1 LRPMQENI
9 NKKQFKSYFESL
21 LKASKAKTID
31 KKLKYL
37 SEGLQKIGWQKIG
50 IFTYSDDMSLSAS
63 FVTGIDSALLEE
75 INDFRTVPLERQDL
89 IKKAE
94 KQKSFYISWDDA
106 LRIRG
111 GDIKTLYK
119 KLGYSETDKPIGLLI
134 FLKTN
139 SRVVGSMHLLKDYK
153 EGWEKNLDIIELYAN
168 YAAHIIEEYQLKR
181 EVDLSNRRYRAAFEN
196 NLAAT
201 AIVDKE
207 KQLILYNTKF
217 SKLIAQKNQKM
228 TRINIHNIIAGD
240 SRMFDKVF
248 DNALKGMRE
257 EISLK
262 IKNSKD
268 EEIPVR
274 IFLRPQKFEDSVSQV
289 ELIIEDMRSGL
300 DLLKRA
306 KISESSYKLIYENA
320 AEGIG
325 LFTLNGDFVSCNPG
339 GLQQT
344 GYTEKEL
351 IGMNFD
357 ILVEE
362 KIKPVA
368 KRIFSKAASGVALR
382 GRYFNIIR
390 KDGGRVALAISS
402 APIRSFENEIIGV
415 MLISR
420 DISAEIEA
428 FRAKEKS
435 EKEYR
440 RVLEHLQD
448 IYYRCDEKGHIEYIN
463 PAVEKI
469 LGYKDR
475 KALIGKSLLDTLCY
489 DKQAASETY
498 AKLLNERFIYNSP
511 FMSLKEN
518 GEPLYC
524 EENAHLVFDE
534 NGGIAGW
541 EGTIRDESRRIAAEK
556 ALANSVEQLET
567 ITKNLPLGVYRTTTD
582 LEGKI
587 IYLNPAFPK
596 LFGYKNIEEMEKV
609 KPLVYYYE
617 PELRS
622 DFLKILSK
630 EGSLKNVE
638 YRMFKKN
645 GDIIWVSD
653 SCFAVKDE
661 SGKIQY
667 IDGILEDITSRK
679 ELEEELRDSEKRYR
693 LIAENVSDVI
703 WILDMELRYTYIS
716 PSVKELRGYTSEE
729 LIGESIKESLTE
741 SSLEIVNK
749 IFNEQIASFSKNPDE
764 IQSGPI
770 TLEVEMNHKDGSNI
784 WAEVKAVVIKDKKN
798 KPIGLQGVTRD
809 ITARKRAE
817 EALADQLKF
826 LDEKVK
832 ERTRELAKTNEELI
846 RSNRI
851 KSEFLANISH
861 ELRSPLTSILGY
873 AEMLQGIDEFNE
885 ESSNY
890 LGIIGAQGNQ
900 LLRLV
905 DSLLDIAKYESG
917 TLKLSLSLLNV
928 NDIIKQVEEHML
940 LKLKKANL
948 AIETKLDSSIFDVNL
963 DSQKVYQIIRNL
975 IDNAIKF
982 SPEHRSIIIE
992 SRLLE
997 SEIQV
1002 KVKDQGIGISDKHL
1016 SSIFDPFYQIDSSST
1031 RLYEGA
1037 GLGLHLVK
1045 NFVNMHHGRVWVES
1059 EQNKGTT
1066 FTVCFPTNLQRPF
1079 DSITPKEG
1087 FAALRFPPSEE
1098 KHKILMVDD
1107 DNEISRLVQIMLRH
1121 QYFVVTAK
1129 NGKEAV
1135 EMALDIKPDMVLM
1148 DLSMP
1153 VLDGYEATKIL
1164 KSRIETSNIPIIA
1177 LSARAMKGEIE
1188 KALQVGC
1195 DAHLAKPF
1203 KLNELIEIIKKF
1215 LK

>member
-1 LRPMQENI
+1 MPMKENI
-9 NKKQFKSYFESL
+9 NKKQLKSYVESL
-21 LKASKAKTID
+21 LKASKARTID

-50 IFTYSDDMSLSAS
+50 IFTYADDMNLSAS
-63 FVTGIDSALLEE
+63 FVTGIDKGLLEE
-75 INDFRTVPLERQDL
+75 ISAFRTVPLERQGL
-89 IKKAE
+89 IKEIE

-106 LRIRG
+106 LLIRDG
-111 GDIKTLYK
+111 NIKTLYK

-153 EGWEKNLDIIELYAN
+153 EGWEKDLDIIELYAN
-168 YAAHIIEEYQLKR
+168 YATHIIEEYQLKR
-181 EVDLSNRRYRAAFEN
+181 EVALSNRKYQAVFDN

-207 KQLILYNTKF
+207 KKLSLCNRSF
-217 SKLIAQKNQKM
+217 CDLVSSKEQKLLNSS
-228 TRINIHNIIAGD
+228 IYEIIAGD
-240 SRMFDKVF
+240 KQIFDEVFDK
-248 DNALKGMRE
+248 ALKGTPE
-257 EISLK
+257 ELNLK
-262 IKNSKD
+262 IKNSKNQ
-268 EEIPVR
+268 EIPVR
-274 IFLRPQKFEDSVSQV
+274 IFLRTQKFEDSVSQV

-306 KISESSYKLIYENA
+306 RMSESSYKLIYENA

-325 LFTLNGDFVSCNPG
+325 LFTLNGDFISCNPG
-339 GLQQT
+339 GLQQI

-351 IGMNFD
+351 IGKNLD
-357 ILVEE
+357 ILVEDR
-362 KIKPVA
+362 IKPVV
-368 KRIFSKAASGVALR
+368 KRIFRKAASGITWR

-390 KDGGRVALAISS
+390 KDSGRVALAISS

-448 IYYRCDEKGHIEYIN
+448 IYYRCDKNGYIEYIN

-469 LGYKDR
+469 LGYQDR
-475 KALIGKSLLDTLCY
+475 KTLIGKSLLETLCY
-489 DKQAASETY
+489 DKQTASETY
-498 AKLLNERFIYNSP
+498 EKLFNERFIYNSP

-518 GEPLYC
+518 EELLYC

-534 NGGIAGW
+534 NGEITGW

-556 ALANSVEQLET
+556 ALADSVEQLET

-582 LEGKI
+582 LVGKI

-596 LFGYKNIEEMEKV
+596 LFGYESTEEMERV

-617 PELRS
+617 PELRN

-661 SGKIQY
+661 NGKIEY

-679 ELEEELRDSEKRYR
+679 ELEEELRNSEKRYR

-716 PSVKELRGYTSEE
+716 PSVKELQGYTSEE
-729 LIGESIKESLTE
+729 LIGKSIKESLTE

-749 IFNEQIASFSKNPDE
+749 IFNERIRSFNKEPDE
-764 IQSGPI
+764 IQSRPI
-770 TLEVEMNHKDGSNI
+770 TLEVDMNHKNGSI
-784 WAEVKAVVIKDKKN
+784 IGTEVKAVVIKDKKN

-817 EALADQLKF
+817 EALADQLKL

-832 ERTRELAKTNEELI
+832 ERTRELAKTNEELL

-873 AEMLQGIDEFNE
+873 AEMLQGIDAFNE
-885 ESSNY
+885 ESANY

-928 NDIIKQVEEHML
+928 NDIIKQVEGHML
-940 LKLKKANL
+940 FKLKKANL
-948 AIETKLDSSIFDVNL
+948 TIETKLDSSIFEINL

-975 IDNAIKF
+975 VDNAIKF

-992 SRLLE
+992 SRLTE

-1002 KVKDQGIGISDKHL
+1002 KVKDQGIGISDRHL

-1031 RLYEGA
+1031 RSYEGA

-1066 FTVCFPTNLQRPF
+1066 FTVCFPANLQRPS
-1079 DSITPKEG
+1079 DTITPREG
-1087 FAALRFPPSEE
+1087 LAALRLPPSEE

-1135 EMALDIKPDMVLM
+1135 EMTLDTKPDIVLM

-1164 KSRIETSNIPIIA
+1164 KSRKETSSIPIIA

-1203 KLNELIEIIKKF
+1203 KLNELVEIIKKF

>member
-1 LRPMQENI
+1 MQMKENI
-9 NKKQFKSYFESL
+9 NKKQLKSYFESL
-21 LKASKAKTID
+21 LRASKARTID

-50 IFTYSDDMSLSAS
+50 IFTYSDDMNLGAS
-63 FVTGIDSALLEE
+63 FVTGIDAALLEE
-75 INDFRTVPLERQDL
+75 MDAFRTVPLERQGL
-89 IKKAE
+89 IKETE
-94 KQKSFYISWDDA
+94 KQRSFYISWDDA
-106 LRIRG
+106 LLIR
-111 GDIKTLYK
+111 DVNIKTLYK
-119 KLGYSETDKPIGLLI
+119 KFGYSDTDKPIGLLI
-134 FLKTN
+134 FLKTS

-153 EGWEKNLDIIELYAN
+153 EGWEKDLDIIELYAN

-181 EVDLSNRRYRAAFEN
+181 EVDLSNQRYQAAFEN

-207 KQLILYNTKF
+207 KLLILCNTKF
-217 SKLIAQKNQKM
+217 CKLLAQKNQKM
-228 TRINIHNIIAGD
+228 MKGNIHNILAGD
-240 SRMFDKVF
+240 LQKFDMVF
-248 DNALKGMRE
+248 ENALKGTSEDIR
-257 EISLK
+257 LK
-262 IKNSKD
+262 IKNSKN

-306 KISESSYKLIYENA
+306 KMSELSYKLIYENA

-325 LFTLNGDFVSCNPG
+325 LFTLTGEFISCNPG

-351 IGMNFD
+351 IGKNLD
-357 ILVEE
+357 ILIED

-368 KRIFSKAASGVALR
+368 KRIFSKVSKGIPLR

-390 KDGGRVALAISS
+390 KDGGRVALSISS

-420 DISAEIEA
+420 DISAEIDA

-448 IYYRCDEKGHIEYIN
+448 IYYRCDKKGYIEYIN

-475 KALIGKSLLDTLCY
+475 RTLNGKSLLDTLCY
-489 DKQAASETY
+489 DKQTAKETY
-498 AKLLNERFIYNSP
+498 RKLLKERFIFNSP
-511 FMSLKEN
+511 FMSLKQN
-518 GEPLYC
+518 GELLYC

-534 NGGIAGW
+534 SGGIIGW

-556 ALANSVEQLET
+556 ALADSVEQLET

-582 LEGKI
+582 LVGKI

-596 LFGYKNIEEMEKV
+596 LFGYESIEEMEKV

-617 PELRS
+617 PELRN

-661 SGKIQY
+661 NGKIEY

-703 WILDMELRYTYIS
+703 WMLDMELRYTYIS
-716 PSVKELRGYTSEE
+716 PSVKELRGYPPEE
-729 LIGESIKESLTE
+729 LVGKNIKESLTE
-741 SSLEIVNK
+741 SSLEIANK
-749 IFNEQIASFSKNPDE
+749 IFNERIVTFSEEPDE
-764 IQSGPI
+764 IQSRPI
-770 TLEVEMNHKDGSNI
+770 TLEAEMKHKNGSTL
-784 WAEVKAVVIKDKKN
+784 WTEVKAVVIKDKKN

-817 EALADQLKF
+817 EALADQLKL

-832 ERTRELAKTNEELI
+832 ERTRELAKTNEELL

-885 ESSNY
+885 ESTNY
-890 LGIIGAQGNQ
+890 LGIIAAQGNQ

-917 TLKLSLSLLNV
+917 TLKLSLTLLNV
-928 NDIIKQVEEHML
+928 NEIIKQVEEHML
-940 LKLKKANL
+940 FKLKKANL
-948 AIETKLDSSIFDVNL
+948 VIETKLDSSIFDVNL

-975 IDNAIKF
+975 VDNAIKF

-1031 RLYEGA
+1031 RSYEGA

-1079 DSITPKEG
+1079 NSITPKEG

-1135 EMALDIKPDMVLM
+1135 EMTLDLKPDMVLM

-1164 KSRIETSNIPIIA
+1164 KSRSETSNIPIIA